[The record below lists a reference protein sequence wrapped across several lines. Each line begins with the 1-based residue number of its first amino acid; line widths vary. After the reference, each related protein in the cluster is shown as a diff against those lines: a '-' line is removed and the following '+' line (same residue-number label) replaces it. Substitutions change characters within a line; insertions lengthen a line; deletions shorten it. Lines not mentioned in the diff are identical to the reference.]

1 MLYAKQCVKP
11 PTETGGGARY
21 VVNRSNESINIGNS
35 NLAKAGRLNSTMSF
49 VPGFTECVLKVGQN
63 GTPANADDY
72 KILNAL
78 SDSYFEVLSQTT
90 SYESN
95 FNGVYAIITRVLK
108 NKSTSPMTIKEI
120 GLYVKGDVINDEFMI
135 AREVLDEPVTMLPGE
150 KHSFTMSIG
159 ID

>member
-1 MLYAKQCVKP
+1 MQSNVRNRQRIR
-11 PTETGGGARY
+11 GGARY
-21 VVNRSNESINIGNS
+21 VVNTSNETMNIGNS
-35 NLAKAGRLNSTMSF
+35 NVAKAGRLKSTMSF
-49 VPGFTECVLKVGQN
+49 DPGFTECVLKVGGN

-72 KILNAL
+72 RLLSAW
-78 SDSYFEVLSQTT
+78 SDSYFEVLQTT

-108 NKSTSPMTIKEI
+108 NKSTRPMTIKEI
-120 GLYVKGDVINDEFMI
+120 GLYVKGDVTNTTFMI
-135 AREVLDEPVTMLPGE
+135 AREVIDEPVTMLPGE